1 MDQRLFRALNFFD
14 SAWPGPLVRQT
25 EQQSAGRRARWAA
38 EYQVGLKA
46 SDSLA
51 QRGGGGGGGVGWGL
65 GAILPWL
72 LRSAKQTIRFL
83 IMISRV
89 IIYAKVARL
98 PVLERRGRCFPPPG
112 KQDTHFHTF
121 H

>member
-38 EYQVGLKA
+38 EYQVCLKA

-51 QRGGGGGGGVGWGL
+51 QQDGVGVGGGGSHL
-65 GAILPWL
+65 AL
-72 LRSAKQTIRFL
+72 A
-83 IMISRV
+83 
-89 IIYAKVARL
+89 
-98 PVLERRGRCFPPPG
+98 PPIG
-112 KQDTHFHTF
+112 ETDH
-121 H
+121 